1 MRGKVNEGVDK
12 MSNGIFFV
20 RIFFMGGF
28 FLIFLFGFYRIA
40 NIVEHIVE
48 VEEKL
53 IDNYTW
59 RPYYI
64 LFSNYSC
71 LK

>member
-28 FLIFLFGFYRIA
+28 FCFFVFFGFYRIA
-40 NIVEHIVE
+40 NVEHIVE
-48 VEEKL
+48 VEEKV
-53 IDNYTW
+53 IDNLYMAALL
-59 RPYYI
+59 Y
-64 LFSNYSC
+64 FVF
-71 LK
+71 